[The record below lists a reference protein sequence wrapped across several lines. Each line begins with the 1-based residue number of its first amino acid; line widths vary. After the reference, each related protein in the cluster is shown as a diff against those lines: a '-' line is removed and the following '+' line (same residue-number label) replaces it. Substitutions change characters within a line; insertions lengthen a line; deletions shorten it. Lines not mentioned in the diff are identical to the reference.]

1 MIFRFLLISFL
12 LLTVITVFPQSIP
25 GSSSPDGRLAISISG
40 DIWVV
45 QFDNTPKFKRDTMI
59 IKGEWIQITRGKHND
74 RDPVWSPDGNAIIF
88 SSDRNGPHDLWQIN
102 ISHDNLPQD
111 PKPIIETPE
120 DETQPDIAQDG
131 SMVWVKGTGVDAN
144 LWYKTNNGKKE
155 QLTTAIGPEHS
166 PAFSP
171 DGTAIAYISEHK
183 KRKQLHILHL
193 QSKSEKVIEGSFS
206 PEFPKWS
213 PDGKRITFSTRDRN
227 VGVWVTTPDG
237 TYRNLISTLRA
248 SSIWSKDGSH
258 ITLISL
264 PRTPPSYNGDPD
276 RAGIRYIRGPN
287 SNKPVIYS
295 IPVPPPPDTYR
306 TSYVLKKSSANKL
319 YFDRFDQIASFLTAR
334 YKLASEPLN
343 TDWPK
348 LLAKQRK
355 AVENASN
362 DSEFENIIFEL
373 IQNRPTYR
381 REMTGKAA
389 VSSAHPLATA
399 AGVEILKQGGN
410 VVDAAVAI
418 SFALG
423 VVEPDASGI
432 GGYGEML
439 IHLRGMDSPTSI
451 EFLTRIPEAG
461 GLSNGNLNPIPRIGP
476 VLANIPGTVAG
487 MEMAWKK
494 YGSKKISWEEILE
507 PAIKLATKGFALD
520 DAFPTTLARE
530 KENYLEYEGSRR
542 LFFPNGNA
550 LLPGDTLRNLDLA
563 RTLTKIAKKGA
574 KGFYSGEIAK
584 RMVKDLNGMGN
595 VMTLEDLSRYHAVE
609 RSPVVTTYRGHTV
622 YSGPPPAS
630 GGVSLIGKLNLLEQL
645 SDPKSY
651 IEDAATFHAMIEAWK
666 LSPST
671 RGRIADPG
679 LWPVDTSPF
688 TDKDMARERWK
699 SCFKPDQSI
708 TPNDNDCIENRITAV
723 WGDDNVLD
731 NNTNTGTTAF
741 AVADAQGN
749 MVSVTQTLGTWGGN
763 FYVTSG
769 LGFIYNDKLRSYGS
783 DPKGYNARIPYAR
796 NVTGISPTMV
806 FKGINDEKQPFIA
819 LGAAG
824 NAWISAAVYQ
834 IISGI
839 VDQNLGPQQAIEQPR
854 FLVGVRRNQQN
865 REIVDE
871 IVIQVEDGY
880 APGII
885 ETLNGMGHNLQRI
898 SARGELRMGYA
909 AVVMIDG
916 KKVRAAAD
924 PRRSG
929 KAGAIK

>member
-1 MIFRFLLISFL
+1 MLIA
-12 LLTVITVFPQSIP
+12 VIPVLPQSNP
-25 GSSSPDGRLAISISG
+25 GSYSADGRLAVSVSG

-45 QFDNTPKFKRDTMI
+45 QFVNTPAIKDDTTI
-59 IKGEWIQITRGKHND
+59 VKGEWVQITRGKYND
-74 RDPVWSPDGNAIIF
+74 HDPVWSPDGNAIIF
-88 SSDRNGPHDLWQIN
+88 SSDRNGPHDIWQIN
-102 ISHDNLPQD
+102 ISHDNVSQD
-111 PKPIIETPE
+111 LKLIIETQE
-120 DETQPDIAQDG
+120 DETQPDIAQNG
-131 SMVWVKGTGVDAN
+131 SMVWVRGAGADAN
-144 LWYKTNNGKKE
+144 LWYKTNNGKEE
-155 QLTTAIGPEHS
+155 QLTTAIGAENS

-171 DGTAIAYISEHK
+171 DGTTIAYISEHK
-183 KRKQLHILHL
+183 KSKQLHILHL
-193 QSKSEKVIEGSFS
+193 QSKSDKVIEGSFS
-206 PEFPKWS
+206 PEFPEWS
-213 PDGKRITFSTRDRN
+213 PDGTRITFSTRGRN
-227 VGVWVTTPDG
+227 AGVWITTPNG

-248 SSIWSKDGSH
+248 SPTWSKDGSH

-264 PRTPPSYNGDPD
+264 PPTPPSYNGDPD
-276 RAGIRYIRGPN
+276 RADNRYIQEPN
-287 SNKPVIYS
+287 LYKPIIYS
-295 IPVPPPPDTYR
+295 IPAPTPPDAYR
-306 TSYVLKKSSANKL
+306 TSYVLIKPSDTNL
-319 YFDRFDQIASFLTAR
+319 YLERFDQITSFLTAR
-334 YKLASEPLN
+334 YKLDSEPQN
-343 TDWPK
+343 TWSK
-348 LLAKQRK
+348 LLEKQRK
-355 AVENASN
+355 AVENISN
-362 DSEFENIIFEL
+362 DGEFENIIFEL

-381 REMTGKAA
+381 QEMTGRAA

-399 AGVEILKQGGN
+399 AGIEILKQGGN

-418 SFALG
+418 SFTLG

-439 IHLRGMDSPTSI
+439 IYLKGMDLPTSI

-461 GLSNGNLNPIPRIGP
+461 GLSNGNLHPIPRNGP

-494 YGSKKISWEEILE
+494 YGSKKITWEEILQ
-507 PAIKLATKGFALD
+507 PAIKLATNGFALD
-520 DAFPTTLARE
+520 DAFPTTLVKE
-530 KENYLEYEGSRR
+530 IENYLEYEGTRR

-550 LLPGDTLRNLDLA
+550 LLPGDTLRNPDLA

-609 RSPVVTTYRGHTV
+609 RPPVMTTYRGHTV

-630 GGVSLIGKLNLLEQL
+630 GGVSLIGKLNLLEQF

-731 NNTNTGTTAF
+731 NRTNTGTTAF

-763 FYVTSG
+763 FYVTPG

-806 FKGINDEKQPFIA
+806 FKGINNEKQPFIA

-824 NAWISAAVYQ
+824 NAWISASVYQ

-839 VDQNLGPQQAIEQPR
+839 VDQNLGPQPAIELPR

-871 IVIQVEDGY
+871 IIIQVEDGY

-909 AVVMIDG
+909 AIVLIEG
-916 KKVRAAAD
+916 NKVKAAAD

-929 KAGAIK
+929 IAGAIK